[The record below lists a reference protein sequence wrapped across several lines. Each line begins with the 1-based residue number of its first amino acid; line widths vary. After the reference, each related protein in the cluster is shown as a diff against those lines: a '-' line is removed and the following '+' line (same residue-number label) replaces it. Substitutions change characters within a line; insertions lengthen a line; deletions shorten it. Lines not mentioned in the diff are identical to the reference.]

1 MQINYLKLF
10 FCLTFSGISIFIFIK
25 TFYTYFP
32 ISDKV
37 AYTETDTPF
46 IPREDNTLHELK
58 RNRILHSTKIN
69 DEICTFWRVEHSIE
83 PTEGSKAFMYAACE
97 LAARLNSQS
106 VNNDSQIN

>member
-10 FCLTFSGISIFIFIK
+10 FCLTLSGISIFIFTK
-25 TFYTYFP
+25 TFNFYFP
-32 ISDKV
+32 TLGRV
-37 AYTETDTPF
+37 VYTETGSSSID
-46 IPREDNTLHELK
+46 REKSSLHELN

-97 LAARLNSQS
+97 LAARLRSQS
-106 VNNDSQIN
+106 VNDDS